1 MAIRV
6 SSYFISEV
14 NEGSQVKSK
23 PNVCL
28 NDTSLPFIHG
38 FELNICLT
46 YQTILIR
53 VLTNYSILL
62 HILIKVGRLKY
73 FG

>member
-1 MAIRV
+1 MK
-6 SSYFISEV
+6 F
-14 NEGSQVKSK
+14 KS
-23 PNVCL
+23 NICL
-28 NDTSLPFIHG
+28 NNFSLPFIHG
-38 FELNICLT
+38 FGLNICLT